1 MNAKRALESPGT
13 SVVLSASQK
22 SARINLRLPL
32 ADRTVL
38 AQAARAQGLSLAQ
51 FILKHACDRALE
63 VVAMHEQSVAVS
75 HQLSNKPG

>member
-13 SVVLSASQK
+13 SMVPSSAQK

-51 FILKHACDRALE
+51 FILKHACDTALE

-75 HQLSNKPG
+75 DKLAKPG